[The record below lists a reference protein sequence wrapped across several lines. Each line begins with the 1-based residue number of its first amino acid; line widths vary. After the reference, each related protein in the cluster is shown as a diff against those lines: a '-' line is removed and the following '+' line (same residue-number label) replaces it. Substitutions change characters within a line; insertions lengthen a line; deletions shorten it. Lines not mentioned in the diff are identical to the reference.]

1 MENVM
6 AVNTKTEYALRVLLE
21 LSEAKQ
27 MSAQKMSDA
36 QQLSKKYIEH
46 LLSLLKSAGIV
57 KSSIGSKGGYT
68 LAKELEDI
76 SFMDLL
82 DAMEDTSFSA
92 ACEAGTQR
100 SCVGEGCNLTLFFA
114 AMNSKLA
121 DVFRAFSLADA
132 KRYWK
137 GGMGS

>member
-1 MENVM
+1 M
-6 AVNTKTEYALRVLLE
+6 AVNTKTEYALRVILE
-21 LSEAKQ
+21 ISEAKQ
-27 MSAQKMSDA
+27 MSAQKICDA
-36 QQLSKKYIEH
+36 QKLSKKYIEH

-82 DAMEDTSFSA
+82 DAMEDKSFSS
-92 ACEAGTQR
+92 ACDIDTQR
-100 SCVGEGCNLTLFFA
+100 SCMGEGCNLTQFFGA
-114 AMNSKLA
+114 INSKLE
-121 DVFRAFSLADA
+121 DVFRTFSLADA

>member
-1 MENVM
+1 M

-57 KSSIGSKGGYT
+57 KSSIGSKGGYV
-68 LAKELEDI
+68 LAKDLTDI
-76 SFMDLL
+76 SFLDLL
-82 DAMEDTSFSA
+82 KAMEDNSFNA
-92 ACEAGTQR
+92 ACDLDSQR
-100 SCVGEGCNLTLFFA
+100 SCMGEGCNLTVFFDILEHRLHEVFA
-114 AMNSKLA
+114 SYTLA
-121 DVFRAFSLADA
+121 DV
-132 KRYWK
+132 KRVWK
-137 GGMGS
+137 EGKLS